1 MRRVPKTLRPK
12 WAALV
17 VLFFCATAFAQP
29 APEAASGW
37 TPKQAVVAPHEMV
50 AAANPLAAQ
59 AGLEILHAGGSALDA
74 VVAVQM
80 VLGLVEPQSSGLG
93 GGAFLLH
100 WSAAER
106 RVRSYDGRETA
117 PRAARADRFLDANG
131 QPLQFYDAVM
141 SGKSVGVPGVLRMLE
156 LVHRR
161 YGRLP
166 WARLFEPAIRLA
178 EHGFPVS
185 PRLYRLLERDRFLR
199 KDADARA
206 LYYRADGHALEAGTR
221 LVNRAYA
228 ATLRSIAERGADALY
243 SGPIA
248 DDIVRAVRA
257 RGGDLAPGD
266 LGGYTALERDPV
278 CGPYRGVRICGM
290 GPPSSGGVTLLELL
304 GILQRTDFRRA
315 PPLSVEAVHL
325 FSEASRLAYADRA
338 RYIADPAFVRVP
350 VRGLLD
356 LAYLDR
362 RARLIGEHSMGVA
375 RPGHPALAP
384 LAADVPDTEHH
395 GTSHV
400 SIVDREGDAVAM
412 TTTIENA
419 FGSRIMVR
427 GFLLNNELTD
437 FSFRPQARGLPA
449 ANRVEAGKRPR
460 STMAPTMVFDRD
472 GRLRMLLGSPGGP
485 AIVDFV
491 AKTLVAALDWG
502 FDIQAA
508 IAAPNF
514 GSLNGPTLLERDT
527 PVQDL
532 DQALAER
539 GHVLNFARLTSG
551 VQGIE
556 RVAGGWCGGA
566 DPRREGVAL
575 GD

>member
-1 MRRVPKTLRPK
+1 MNRLRA
-12 WAALV
+12 WIVLLAAL
-17 VLFFCATAFAQP
+17 LCCDTAAAQRP

-37 TPKQAVVAPHEMV
+37 TQKKAVFARHEMV
-50 AAANPLAAQ
+50 AAANPLAAR
-59 AGLEILHAGGSALDA
+59 AGLRILHEGGSATDA
-74 VVAVQM
+74 AITVQM

-106 RVRSYDGRETA
+106 RVRSFDGRETA
-117 PRAARADRFLDANG
+117 PRAARPDRFLDSGG
-131 QPLQFYDAVM
+131 QPLPFYQAVT

-156 LVHRR
+156 LAHRR

-166 WARLFEPAIRLA
+166 WARLFQPAIRLA
-178 EHGFPVS
+178 EKGFRVS
-185 PRLYRLLERDRFLR
+185 PRLHELLERDRYLR
-199 KDADARA
+199 RDARARA
-206 LYYRADGHALEAGTR
+206 LYYRADGHALPVGAS

-228 ATLRSIAERGADALY
+228 ATLRRIAAQGAQALY

-248 DDIVRAVRA
+248 RDIVRAVRS
-257 RGGDLAPGD
+257 RGGDLTAAD
-266 LGGYTALERDPV
+266 LGHYAALEREPV
-278 CGPYRGVRICGM
+278 CAPYRGVRICGM

-304 GILQRTDFRRA
+304 GILERTDFDRA
-315 PPLSVEAVHL
+315 PPLSAQAVHL
-325 FSEASRLAYADRA
+325 FSEASRLAYADRS
-338 RYIADPAFVRVP
+338 RYIGDPAFVRVP
-350 VRGLLD
+350 LRGLLD
-356 LAYLDR
+356 PAYLAR
-362 RARLIGEHSMGVA
+362 RARLIGERSMGVA

-384 LAADVPDTEHH
+384 PAADVPDSEHH

-400 SIVDREGDAVAM
+400 SIVDRAGNAVAM

-437 FSFRPQARGLPA
+437 FSFRPGADGLAA

-460 STMAPTMVFDRD
+460 STMAPTLVFDRD

-502 FDIQAA
+502 DDIQAA

-527 PVQDL
+527 AARELGP
-532 DQALAER
+532 ALAAR
-539 GHVLNFARLTSG
+539 GHVLDAVRLTSG

-556 RVAGGWCGGA
+556 RVAGGWLGGA
-566 DPRREGVAL
+566 DPRREGLAI